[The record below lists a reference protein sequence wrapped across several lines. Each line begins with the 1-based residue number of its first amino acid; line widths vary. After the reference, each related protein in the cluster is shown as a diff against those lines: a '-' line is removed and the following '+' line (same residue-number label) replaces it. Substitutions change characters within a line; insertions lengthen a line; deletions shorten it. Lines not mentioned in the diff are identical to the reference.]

1 MADSINDIDAGQTKL
16 EDQLLTELQRLRKL
30 SLETPYA
37 VLDTRVQGELQQ
49 ALDAVRSTMES
60 AGDFTQLRLETDH
73 HDQIRDRMR
82 VLDSLLTRKIPTVF
96 IEDCFQAA
104 RAHRIKPDAPHFA
117 ARVLLLLDQQ
127 LRCHHDD
134 GQSIDQVMNRPA
146 SFDAKDLTRTAA
158 PPISKRKVAQSPEE
172 IRRKLAAKGAS
183 AQGKASFGSKDI
195 EPLQPTPKPE
205 KKSEPALKG
214 PAIFDS
220 KDIEPLSDIAQRQKQ
235 RREEAAKKA
244 KAAEPA
250 GKAVFL
256 SRDLDQSDK

>member
-1 MADSINDIDAGQTKL
+1 MEKIDDMLKALKAEVQALSIQKGQITEAKKKL
-16 EDQLLTELQRLRKL
+16 EDQLLTDLQRLRKL

-37 VLDTRVQGELQQ
+37 VLDTRVQGELQR

-127 LRCHHDD
+127 LRRHHDD
-134 GQSIDQVMNRPA
+134 GQSIDQVMNRRA

-158 PPISKRKVAQSPEE
+158 PPISKRKVAQSPEKFAASSPQKA
-172 IRRKLAAKGAS
+172 RPLRAKRALARKTSNRCKRP
-183 AQGKASFGSKDI
+183 QN
-195 EPLQPTPKPE
+195 Q
-205 KKSEPALKG
+205 KKSQNPH
-214 PAIFDS
+214 
-220 KDIEPLSDIAQRQKQ
+220 
-235 RREEAAKKA
+235 
-244 KAAEPA
+244 
-250 GKAVFL
+250 
-256 SRDLDQSDK
+256 